1 MCVIDF
7 LDAGRGV
14 EIFRGSE
21 ICEGEK
27 RRIFVRMTTR
37 DLRWNNR
44 VTVRKI
50 FTHLFCSICFLV
62 LSVLRSI
69 RVEKKKRV
77 LFE

>member
-1 MCVIDF
+1 MCVCVCVIDF

-44 VTVRKI
+44 VT
-50 FTHLFCSICFLV
+50 
-62 LSVLRSI
+62 
-69 RVEKKKRV
+69 
-77 LFE
+77 